1 MKIAFVGMGSIAKRH
16 FSNVTEYLTQHG
28 ISFEIDIFRSGKGN
42 ALPDE
47 IAANVNRVRS
57 VSEPL
62 TPADQYDVVFV
73 TNPTSSHYETVAK
86 FARHTR
92 SFFVE
97 KPVFDRTDVDL
108 EALQLPENTV
118 CYVACPLRYHPV
130 IQYVRENIP
139 CREAYAVRAISS
151 SYLPDWRP
159 GTDYRQTYSAHK
171 DMGGGVDIDLIH
183 EWDYLACL
191 FGPVRSG
198 TCLRTRI
205 SHLEI
210 DSNDIACYL
219 ARTDHAVLE
228 LHLDYFGR
236 SAIRQLQI
244 FLPEETVT
252 ADLLSGEVLYHR
264 SGRHVVLDSAR
275 NHFQQAE
282 ISHFFD
288 ILSGRCANDND
299 LTTALKTLQYTQ
311 GIF

>member
-1 MKIAFVGMGSIAKRH
+1 MGSIGKRH
-16 FSNVTEYLTQHG
+16 FGNVSDYMTEHG
-28 ISFEIDIFRSGKGN
+28 TPFEIDFFRSGKGCS
-42 ALPDE
+42 LPEE
-47 IAANVNRVRS
+47 ITAKAGRIRS

-62 TPADQYDVVFV
+62 TPGDQYDVVFV
-73 TNPTSSHYETVAK
+73 TNPTASHYDTVAK
-86 FARHTR
+86 FAHHAR

-97 KPVFDRTDVDL
+97 KPVFDRADMDL
-108 EALQLPENTV
+108 AALQLPENVV

-130 IQYVRENIP
+130 IQYVREKIP
-139 CREAYAVRAISS
+139 CKDAYAVRAISS

-159 GTDYRQTYSAHK
+159 GTDYRQCYSAHK

-183 EWDYLACL
+183 EWDYLAWL

-198 TCLRTRI
+198 SCLRDQI
-205 SHLEI
+205 SALEI

-219 ARTDHAVLE
+219 ARTDRAVIE

-252 ADLLSGEVLYHR
+252 ADLLSGEILYHR
-264 SGRHVVLDSAR
+264 SGERIVLDSSR
-275 NHFQQAE
+275 NNFQRSE

-288 ILSGRCANDND
+288 ILEGRCDNDND
-299 LTTALKTLQYTQ
+299 LPTALQTLQYTQ
-311 GIF
+311 GRF